1 MPMTSYL
8 FASKDI
14 AMATTSVTTT
24 AKANARSPV
33 ENDEQRQYLMFSL
46 DGETFAV
53 AIGCVREIIEYPGL
67 TSIPLA
73 PAFIRGVINLR
84 GAVVPVIDLS
94 VRFGR
99 AATNVNRRTCVII
112 VEVRNGDQLH
122 LLGVVVDG
130 VTEVRDVDASEVEKQ
145 PEFGSGLRSD
155 FVAGMLRREQGFV
168 VILDIATVLSGEEL
182 SALVQTGAPL
192 AQAL

>member
-1 MPMTSYL
+1 MAV
-8 FASKDI
+8 ASEKP
-14 AMATTSVTTT
+14 T
-24 AKANARSPV
+24 AKTHAGDNEA
-33 ENDEQRQYLMFSL
+33 QRQYLMFSL
-46 DGETFAV
+46 AGETFAV
-53 AIGCVREIIEYPGL
+53 AIGCVREIIEYPGI

-99 AATNVNRRTCVII
+99 AATSVNRRTCVII
-112 VEVRNGDQLH
+112 VEVRNEEQLH

-130 VTEVRDVDASEVEKQ
+130 VTEVRDVDAGEVEKQ

-192 AQAL
+192 TQAG

>member
-1 MPMTSYL
+1 
-8 FASKDI
+8 
-14 AMATTSVTTT
+14 MATASEKAS
-24 AKANARSPV
+24 AKSQIAHDAT
-33 ENDEQRQYLMFSL
+33 QRQYLMFSL

-99 AATNVNRRTCVII
+99 AATSVNRRTCVII
-112 VEVRNGDQLH
+112 IEVRNEDQLH

-130 VTEVRDVDASEVEKQ
+130 VTEVRDVDAGEVERQ

-155 FVAGMLRREQGFV
+155 FVAGMLRRDQGFV
-168 VILDIATVLSGEEL
+168 VILDIATVLSNEEL
-182 SALVQTGAPL
+182 SALVQTGASL
-192 AQAL
+192 AQAR